1 MIEDLAPSKNRLD
14 GSRQTNLSC
23 GVAVLRFPMI
33 FCLQLQI
40 LVGITVPPILT
51 AVCWLIGRRVARSSG
66 GAAGSQGRTGFW
78 SMLIAAYVI
87 FALALAGSQFL
98 ATHERA
104 DPTSLLVQ

>member
-1 MIEDLAPSKNRLD
+1 MIEDLAPSKNSLD
-14 GSRQTNLSC
+14 GGLQTNFSAAS
-23 GVAVLRFPMI
+23 GPM
-33 FCLQLQI
+33 FSNDFSWQLQI

-51 AVCWLIGRRVARSSG
+51 AVCWLIGRRVGRSSG

-98 ATHERA
+98 ARNERA
-104 DPTSLLVQ
+104 DPTSLPVQ